1 MAAKP
6 SAKKSETVE
15 FRLSHADKTAFMAL
29 CRAEG
34 LTASEAIRRAIDARV
49 RRPAERSRS
58 WRRMA
63 LAAGV
68 GLALGAAAVPAL
80 AQALSPSRAAFD
92 RLDRDHDGLL
102 TFDEFRPR

>member
-6 SAKKSETVE
+6 FAKKSETVE

-29 CRAEG
+29 CRADG
-34 LTASEAIRRAIDARV
+34 LTASEAIRRAIEARL
-49 RRPAERSRS
+49 RHRAERLRS

-80 AQALSPSRAAFD
+80 AQALSPSRTAFE

-102 TFDEFRPR
+102 TFDEFRQR

>member
-1 MAAKP
+1 MAVRP

-15 FRLSHADKTAFMAL
+15 FRLSHADKTAFVAL

-34 LTASEAIRRAIDARV
+34 LTASEAIRRAIEARL
-49 RRPAERSRS
+49 RRPAERARF

-63 LAAGV
+63 LAAVV
-68 GLALGAAAVPAL
+68 GLALGAGAVPAL
-80 AQALSPSRAAFD
+80 AQALSPSRAAFE

-102 TFDEFRPR
+102 TFEEFRLR